1 MFFTCFTRW
10 AQPTAAKHTHYVA
23 ATLLQQEFMV
33 EVLSKGIPADQLISI
48 NQLIAIVSTV
58 RQFWKLG
65 AAVREPGA
73 RALVR

>member
-1 MFFTCFTRW
+1 
-10 AQPTAAKHTHYVA
+10 
-23 ATLLQQEFMV
+23 MV